1 MLDKEKRIQNEKKF
15 GKWDD
20 LPMAEEGIILRAVL
34 KIQSNCHSEERSDE
48 KSRFFSQNEEQDS
61 SLRSE

>member
-1 MLDKEKRIQNEKKF
+1 MIYL
-15 GKWDD
+15 
-20 LPMAEEGIILRAVL
+20 MAEEGIILRAVL

-61 SLRSE
+61 SLPACRQAWRSE